1 MCAALTSAHG
11 ATLQRTLTIAAG
23 AEGRVMAAG
32 HAKAGRAKL
41 NALCLRLLQ
50 GHHVRDAASIEVQEG
65 VLVLRPSNRRAAA
78 RGLIRRAAGTTNT

>member
-1 MCAALTSAHG
+1 VRRALLQAAVLSLGASIQTMCAALTSAHG

-65 VLVLRPSNRRAAA
+65 AVVP
-78 RGLIRRAAGTTNT
+78 